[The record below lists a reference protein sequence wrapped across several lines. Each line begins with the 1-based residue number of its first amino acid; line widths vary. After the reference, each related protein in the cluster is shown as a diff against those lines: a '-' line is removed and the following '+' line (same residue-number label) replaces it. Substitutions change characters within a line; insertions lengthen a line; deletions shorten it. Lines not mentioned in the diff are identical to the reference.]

1 MRRNPRRWSNRFGT
15 FVSEFTVGRLVSELA
30 GRGVPVTRG
39 AIYAWIAGRTR
50 PRPDAA
56 SVIVQ
61 VSAGRVRIDD
71 IYRPRR
77 SSQERGE
84 R

>member
-1 MRRNPRRWSNRFGT
+1 MRRISRRWGTRFGC
-15 FVSEFTVGRLVSELA
+15 FVSDFTVGRLVRELA

-50 PRPDAA
+50 PRPEAA
-56 SVIVQ
+56 AVIVK
-61 VSAGRVRIDD
+61 VSAGRVRLDD
-71 IYRPRR
+71 IIVPRPG
-77 SSQERGE
+77 QCERE